1 MRAGFLLSEV
11 RIGLRRNLT
20 MTFAV
25 IVTTAISL
33 SLLGIGL
40 LSNAQ
45 VNAMKDYWYDK
56 IEVSVFLCGPL
67 SESPS
72 CAGGV
77 ITDAQRTTIKADL
90 EALPVV
96 QSVYYES
103 QSEAFSRFQER
114 FKDSAIAQNVSAD
127 QLPESFRVK
136 LDDPT
141 QFAVVVSAF
150 TGRPGVDVV
159 QDQRTILEKF
169 FELLNV
175 LRNGA
180 IAVGLASVLTA
191 ALLISNTLRIA
202 AFNRRRETGVMKLV
216 GASSFSIQLPFLL
229 EGIISAIIGWGV
241 ATGLLA
247 GLKQVVDTQ
256 VAPLLTFT
264 NYFCFTHNSS
274 PLPQGLRLRLKGYS
288 QIMVK
293 EVGRKLIAQ
302 NKKARH
308 DYSIEDVY
316 ECGIVLT
323 GTEVKSLRAGRASLI
338 DGYAHVSNGELW
350 LSGVHI
356 PEYTEGTWNNH
367 TPRRERKLLV
377 HMQELRKLHALTK
390 EGGLTLIPLQLYFK
404 DGKAKIE
411 IALARG
417 KKAYDKRAAL
427 KERQDSRD
435 VEREMSRRK
444 TGKDF

>member
-56 IEVSVFLCGPL
+56 IEVSVYLCGSL

-77 ITDAQRTTIKADL
+77 VTPEQRLAIKTDLD
-90 EALPVV
+90 ALPVV
-96 QSVYYES
+96 QSVFYES
-103 QSEAFSRFQER
+103 QSEAYTRFQER
-114 FKDSAIAQNVSAD
+114 FKDSAIAQNVTAD

-136 LDDPT
+136 LKDPT

-150 TGRPGVDVV
+150 SGRPGVDIV

-169 FELLNV
+169 FKLLNV

-180 IAVGLASVLTA
+180 LLVGLFSVLTA
-191 ALLISNTLRIA
+191 GLLISNTLRIA

-216 GASSFSIQLPFLL
+216 GASSWSIQLPFLL
-229 EGIISAIIGWGV
+229 EGIFSALIGWGF

-247 GLKQVVDTQ
+247 GLKTVVDSK

-264 NYFCFTHNSS
+264 NFFGWNEVWIASAWLLLAGFTVST
-274 PLPQGLRLRLKGYS
+274 
-288 QIMVK
+288 I
-293 EVGRKLIAQ
+293 
-302 NKKARH
+302 
-308 DYSIEDVY
+308 
-316 ECGIVLT
+316 
-323 GTEVKSLRAGRASLI
+323 ASLI
-338 DGYAHVSNGELW
+338 TL
-350 LSGVHI
+350 
-356 PEYTEGTWNNH
+356 
-367 TPRRERKLLV
+367 RR
-377 HMQELRKLHALTK
+377 
-390 EGGLTLIPLQLYFK
+390 Y
-404 DGKAKIE
+404 
-411 IALARG
+411 
-417 KKAYDKRAAL
+417 L
-427 KERQDSRD
+427 K
-435 VEREMSRRK
+435 V
-444 TGKDF
+444 

>member
-56 IEVSVFLCGPL
+56 IEVSVYLCGSL

-77 ITDAQRTTIKADL
+77 VTPEQRMAIKTDLD
-90 EALPVV
+90 ALPVV
-96 QSVYYES
+96 QSVFYES
-103 QSEAFSRFQER
+103 QSEAYTRFQER
-114 FKDSAIAQNVSAD
+114 FKDSAIAQNVTAD

-136 LDDPT
+136 LKDPT

-150 TGRPGVDVV
+150 SGRPGVDVV

-169 FELLNV
+169 FKLLNV

-180 IAVGLASVLTA
+180 LLVGLFSVLTA
-191 ALLISNTLRIA
+191 GLLISNTLRIA

-216 GASSFSIQLPFLL
+216 GASSWSIQLPFLL
-229 EGIISAIIGWGV
+229 EGIFSALIGWGF

-247 GLKQVVDTQ
+247 GLKAVVDSK

-264 NYFCFTHNSS
+264 NFFGWN
-274 PLPQGLRLRLKGYS
+274 
-288 QIMVK
+288 
-293 EVGRKLIAQ
+293 EVWI
-302 NKKARH
+302 
-308 DYSIEDVY
+308 
-316 ECGIVLT
+316 
-323 GTEVKSLRAGRASLI
+323 
-338 DGYAHVSNGELW
+338 
-350 LSGVHI
+350 
-356 PEYTEGTWNNH
+356 
-367 TPRRERKLLV
+367 
-377 HMQELRKLHALTK
+377 
-390 EGGLTLIPLQLYFK
+390 
-404 DGKAKIE
+404 
-411 IALARG
+411 
-417 KKAYDKRAAL
+417 AYDWLLLAGFTVSTLASAITLRRYL
-427 KERQDSRD
+427 K
-435 VEREMSRRK
+435 V
-444 TGKDF
+444 